1 MRPFVPFS
9 CLLPSRWFHLL
20 LWFTSKAVQKLAS
33 TYQHFGDN
41 CIERSIMKWSPSALQ
56 NLQLIHST
64 DEVAKSGPCWSNLSW
79 SNWSQPNSVA
89 DSLWGLSWTPLRTR
103 FTNSHQLNH
112 FPCELV
118 DKCKYVNISAKLT
131 HFPISCPANIRQDL
145 SCVWQMP
152 HQLSQITSRPPCMQ
166 ISKSGNLLSA
176 QFHGFGFIMLFLFH
190 GQIDINYIWAL
201 LILYILPATTS
212 NKKYMFTQFY
222 GLFPEIYPG
231 TSLLAL
237 TLCLSTHLLL
247 PFCSHHQNLHIS
259 LSLHLWAQSSTE
271 GTPGVSSKLGPK

>member
-1 MRPFVPFS
+1 MLVKFKLVKLKSTKFS
-9 CLLPSRWFHLL
+9 CRLSVRFVLDSLAHPVHQLPPTESFSMWACWQVQVSEYFCKINTFPHFLS
-20 LWFTSKAVQKLAS
+20 SKYQTRLELCLTNAS
-33 TYQHFGDN
+33 
-41 CIERSIMKWSPSALQ
+41 SALA
-56 NLQLIHST
+56 NHIST
-64 DEVAKSGPCWSNLSW
+64 
-79 SNWSQPNSVA
+79 
-89 DSLWGLSWTPLRTR
+89 SL
-103 FTNSHQLNH
+103 H
-112 FPCELV
+112 
-118 DKCKYVNISAKLT
+118 
-131 HFPISCPANIRQDL
+131 ANIKTWKPTFC
-145 SCVWQMP
+145 S
-152 HQLSQITSRPPCMQ
+152 ISRIWLYHVIPV
-166 ISKSGNLLSA
+166 SWANWY
-176 QFHGFGFIMLFLFH
+176 
-190 GQIDINYIWAL
+190 INYIWAL